1 MELPVITKAK
11 MQMQDKS
18 TIGQTILD
26 LDSYQG
32 RTMHPGSVDLAKS
45 MFESGS
51 PFIFF
56 DDGELMVA
64 DDTLLCHPSLVS
76 DLRSRTSIVV
86 TKLTTGDAPT
96 IQTVFRETLQN
107 SANNNLDQSDSSPAE
122 NDLINV
128 IIEALKLK
136 ASDIHIFLRDP
147 LCEIC
152 YRVDG
157 KLSAFNSHKP
167 MAYERAKRML
177 AVAYNW
183 TASNNN
189 NSGEF
194 DLRSLQP
201 TSFDTEVIDPNSNE
215 KTRVTLR
222 LEKAP
227 EYRLGDVKCSIRV
240 SVSTR
245 ILDLEELGIDA
256 HIVDVVKNHM
266 IRPHG
271 MILISGPTGS
281 GKTTFIHGG
290 LHYVPKD
297 KSVYTLEDPVELVAS
312 YNPRISQQNLIPGE
326 TYDSQLRSLLR
337 QDPNVMMIGE
347 LRDGETVKVAYR
359 AALTG
364 HLILGTIHTSNSLG
378 TIKRMKDF
386 GMSYA
391 DLAHEGALML
401 LVACRLVPKLCH
413 KCKIPITDAYVH
425 SDVISKKLGTINGV
439 FMFNQAGCPECRGG
453 TKGRVSVIEY
463 IVVTSALREFIEQGD
478 LSGARNYLKHH
489 GWQSLQDIGW
499 ELISKGEIDPI
510 DAEKE
515 LTDIILDSSSHF
527 SYSDHRSK
535 IEIVNAH
542 ASSLSQLNNILNV
555 GS

>member
-1 MELPVITKAK
+1 MELPVTTKAR
-11 MQMQDKS
+11 MQTMP
-18 TIGQTILD
+18 TIGQTIYD

-32 RTMHPGSVDLAKS
+32 RSMHPGAVDLAKS
-45 MFESGS
+45 MFDSGT

-64 DDTLLCHPSLVS
+64 PDTLNSHPGLAAE
-76 DLRSRTSIVV
+76 LRSRTSMKV
-86 TKLTTGDAPT
+86 TKLTSGDSST

-107 SANNNLDQSDSSPAE
+107 SANSNMDQGDRSAAE
-122 NDLINV
+122 NDLVNV
-128 IIEALKLK
+128 IIEALRLK

-167 MAYERAKRML
+167 LAYERAKKML

-189 NSGEF
+189 SSGEF
-194 DLRSLQP
+194 DLRSIQP
-201 TSFDTEVIDPNSNE
+201 TSFDIELVDPNTNE

-245 ILDLEELGIDA
+245 IKDLEELGIDD
-256 HIVDVVKNHM
+256 HIVSVVKDHM

-281 GKTTFIHGG
+281 GKTTFIHGA

-297 KSVYTLEDPVELVAS
+297 KNVYTLEDPVELVAS

-337 QDPNVMMIGE
+337 QDPDVMMIGE
-347 LRDGETVKVAYR
+347 LRDAETVHVAHR

-401 LVACRLVPKLCH
+401 LVACRLVPKLCQ
-413 KCKIPITDAYVH
+413 KCKIPITNSYVH
-425 SDVISKKLGTINGV
+425 AEVISKKLGTINGV
-439 FMFNQAGCPECRGG
+439 FMLNQAGCPECRGG
-453 TKGRVSVIEY
+453 TNGRVSVIEY
-463 IVVTSALREFIEQGD
+463 IVVTGALRQFIEQGD
-478 LSGARNYLKHH
+478 LSGARNYLESH

-499 ELISKGEIDPI
+499 ELISKGEVDPI

-527 SYSDHRSK
+527 SYKNHRIKAESNNTQSVLSSK
-535 IEIVNAH
+535 LI
-542 ASSLSQLNNILNV
+542 NIAAD
-555 GS
+555 GF

>member
-1 MELPVITKAK
+1 MVLLVITEASK
-11 MQMQDKS
+11 QMMS
-18 TIGQTILD
+18 NTGQTISDLD
-26 LDSYQG
+26 LYQG
-32 RTMHPGSVDLAKS
+32 RNMHPGAVDLAKS

-56 DDGELMVA
+56 EDGELMVA
-64 DDTLLCHPSLVS
+64 NDTFVSYPSLAA
-76 DLRSRTSIVV
+76 DLRSLTSMKI
-86 TKLTTGDAPT
+86 TKLTTGDSST

-107 SANNNLDQSDSSPAE
+107 SANSNMDQGDRSAAE
-122 NDLINV
+122 NDLVNV
-128 IIEALKLK
+128 IIEALRLK
-136 ASDIHIFLRDP
+136 ASDIHVFLRDP

-167 MAYERAKRML
+167 IAYERAKKML

-189 NSGEF
+189 TSGEF

-201 TSFDTEVIDPNSNE
+201 TSFDIEIIDPNTDE

-245 ILDLEELGIDA
+245 ILDLEELGIDD
-256 HIVDVVKNHM
+256 HIVNVVKNHM
-266 IRPHG
+266 IRPNG

-297 KSVYTLEDPVELVAS
+297 KTVYTLEDPVELVAS

-347 LRDGETVKVAYR
+347 LRDAETVQVAYR

-401 LVACRLVPKLCH
+401 LVACRLVPKLC
-413 KCKIPITDAYVH
+413 KTCKIPISDSYVH
-425 SDVISKKLGTINGV
+425 ADVVSKKLGTINGV
-439 FMFNQAGCPECRGG
+439 FMLNQAGCTECRGG

-463 IVVTSALREFIEQGD
+463 IVVTSALRQFIEQGD
-478 LSGARNYLKHH
+478 LSGARKYLESH

-515 LTDIILDSSSHF
+515 LTDIILDSSAHF
-527 SYSDHRSK
+527 SYSNHRTKTKSN
-535 IEIVNAH
+535 NAI
-542 ASSLSQLNNILNV
+542 ATLPSQLIDLSTV
-555 GS
+555 GL